1 MITVIVIILLFILL
15 DPVQDQ
21 FYSMSY
27 YLIIITIISAIC
39 CVCASGI
46 HIVQATG
53 QSMPLIYFFY
63 LVHMIVTVLPLLGV
77 ALFIL
82 RLLCKYIKKYI
93 SARQKELL

>member
-1 MITVIVIILLFILL
+1 MINVIAVLLFILL
-15 DPVQDQ
+15 DPMQDQ

-39 CVCASGI
+39 CVCASGTD
-46 HIVQATG
+46 IVQATG
-53 QSMPLIYFFY
+53 ESMPLMYFFY
-63 LVHMIVTVLPLLGV
+63 LVYIIVTVLPLLGV